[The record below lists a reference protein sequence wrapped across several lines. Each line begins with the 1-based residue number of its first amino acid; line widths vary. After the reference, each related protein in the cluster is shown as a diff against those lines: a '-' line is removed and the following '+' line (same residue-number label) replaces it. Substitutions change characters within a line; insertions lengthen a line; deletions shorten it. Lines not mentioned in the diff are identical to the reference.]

1 MSVLRCIANLLEKGK
16 ITEREARDAEAIYR
30 GVLSDDLLNQP
41 DRALQ
46 TLQTLADSYTPG
58 DEPQNILY
66 LTGAAYQALGRYDE
80 AVEKMQ
86 AAVARGKPNSDLLC
100 RLAEAE
106 LLAGRSREAAAAAG
120 QALALQPQHRPSLE
134 LLERIDVAQQTQEER
149 LLK

>member
-1 MSVLRCIANLLEKGK
+1 M
-16 ITEREARDAEAIYR
+16 
-30 GVLSDDLLNQP
+30 
-41 DRALQ
+41 Q
-46 TLQTLADSYTPG
+46 TLQTLSDSYAPG
-58 DEPQNILY
+58 EEPQNILY
-66 LTGAAYQALGRYDE
+66 LTGAAYQALGRYNE

-86 AAVARGKPNSDLLC
+86 TAVARGKPNSDLFC